1 MTTVSVSKRSAAQA
15 KKAQKTAS
23 YDGSHVHESAGRKA
37 GGVILTI
44 LLFIVA
50 FVTIVPFIWM
60 LLGSF
65 APNSEI
71 VKVNGSLF
79 PRPSTI
85 ANYIDIQGKFNFA
98 RLFGNS
104 VFISVLKTAIACY
117 TSAALGFVFAKIRF
131 RGRGVL
137 FGIVLGTM
145 MVPWAVTIIP
155 QYDMMSRIGWLDTYR
170 ALIIPGV
177 FSAFGI
183 FLFRQSI
190 SGISDSLI
198 EAAKLDGASD
208 WRIFHQIILP
218 MSRNSIAAFTIFQ
231 FLWNWEDYLWPF
243 LIISDPNKQL
253 LPVGLQTFNGQY
265 GTDYGGLFAA
275 TSIAIIPVVI
285 VYLVFQKQFIAG
297 IASGSVK

>member
-1 MTTVSVSKRSAAQA
+1 MARAQVSKPATATKAVPA
-15 KKAQKTAS
+15 KKKVNVGRRI
-23 YDGSHVHESAGRKA
+23 GSIV
-37 GGVILTI
+37 LT
-44 LLFIVA
+44 LLMFLVA
-50 FVTIVPFIWM
+50 FYTIVPFIWM

-71 VKVNGSLF
+71 VKVNGSLL
-79 PRPSTI
+79 PRPSTL
-85 ANYIDIQGKFNFA
+85 ANYADIQGKFNFV

-117 TSAALGFVFAKIRF
+117 TSAALGFVFAKMRF
-131 RGRGVL
+131 RGRSFL
-137 FGIVLGTM
+137 FSIVLGTM

-155 QYDMMSRIGWLDTYR
+155 QYDMMSRIGWLNTYR
-170 ALIIPGV
+170 ALVIPGV

-208 WRIFHQIILP
+208 WRIFHQIVLP
-218 MSRNSIAAFTIFQ
+218 MSRNAIAAFTIFQ

-243 LIISDPNKQL
+243 LIITDPNKQL

-297 IASGSVK
+297 IASGAVK